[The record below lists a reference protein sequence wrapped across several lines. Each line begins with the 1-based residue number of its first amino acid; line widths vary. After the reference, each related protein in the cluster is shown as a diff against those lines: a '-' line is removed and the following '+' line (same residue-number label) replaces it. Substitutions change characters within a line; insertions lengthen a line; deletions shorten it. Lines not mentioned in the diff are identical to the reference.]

1 MLLKNANDD
10 NTYNFGIKMIWRAV
24 AVSFS
29 EAHPFVFACF
39 VRKIQ
44 YLFFFLQ
51 MFQLENRHPYG
62 GRLRMNC
69 ACADLDSS
77 TQSIDEGLPQ

>member
-10 NTYNFGIKMIWRAV
+10 NTYYFGIKMIWRAV

-39 VRKIQ
+39 VCKIQ
-44 YLFFFLQ
+44 YLFFLQ
-51 MFQLENRHPYG
+51 CSS
-62 GRLRMNC
+62 LR
-69 ACADLDSS
+69 
-77 TQSIDEGLPQ
+77 IDTLTEAG

>member
-1 MLLKNANDD
+1 MGFTEDDPFFGKKTEKNPPSTGNSTFMLLKNANDD

-39 VRKIQ
+39 VCKIQ
-44 YLFFFLQ
+44 YLFF
-51 MFQLENRHPYG
+51 
-62 GRLRMNC
+62 
-69 ACADLDSS
+69 SS
-77 TQSIDEGLPQ
+77 NVPA